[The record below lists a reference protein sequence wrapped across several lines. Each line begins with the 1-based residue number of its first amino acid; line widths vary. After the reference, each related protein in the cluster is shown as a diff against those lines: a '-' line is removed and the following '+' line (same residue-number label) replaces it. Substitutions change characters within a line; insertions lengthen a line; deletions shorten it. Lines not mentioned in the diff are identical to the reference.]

1 MSRLRNIA
9 LIIVFTCIAAVAS
22 AQMRGEGR
30 LNGKVV
36 DEQKQPLQDVVVK
49 ATMTG
54 QPQPLQAKTNKKG
67 EWTIN
72 GLASGEW
79 TVEFT
84 KDGFDGQRGTVKIDE
99 GGNPP
104 SISVTLAKATPTI
117 DPNVE
122 ISEAAK
128 KAQGLMQAGNFAEA
142 RKIFEDLL
150 VKYPTVYQ
158 LNAYIAQAYAGE
170 KNYDKAVEHLKI
182 AVEKDPTNV
191 EIKLLLGDILMEKG
205 DTAEGL
211 PILQSVDMAQVK
223 NPYPLINACIT
234 LINTGKADD
243 ALAMLNKIAQQFPTQ
258 ADVYYYRGRA
268 NITAKKM
275 PEAKADLE
283 KFVSMAP
290 PDSPQVADAKKILE
304 QLKDIK

>member
-1 MSRLRNIA
+1 MSRLRPLA
-9 LIIVFTCIAAVAS
+9 LTIVFTCIAAVAS

-30 LNGKVV
+30 LNGKVL

-54 QPQPLQAKTNKKG
+54 QAQPLQAKTNKKG

-72 GLASGEW
+72 GLATGEW

-84 KDGFDGQRGTVKIDE
+84 KDGFEGQRGTVKIDE

-104 SISVTLAKATPTI
+104 AISVTMAKATPKV

-122 ISEAAK
+122 ISTAAQ
-128 KAQGLMQAGNFAEA
+128 KAQGLMQAGNFTEA

-150 VKYPTVYQ
+150 AKYPTVVQ
-158 LNAYIAQAYAGE
+158 INAYIAQAYAGE
-170 KNYDKAVEHLKI
+170 KNYAQAVEKLKI
-182 AVEKDPTNV
+182 AVDADPSNV
-191 EIKLLLGDILMEKG
+191 EMKLLLGDILMEKG
-205 DTAEGL
+205 DKAEGL
-211 PILQSVDMAQVK
+211 QILQSVDLTQVK
-223 NPYPLINACIT
+223 NPYPLINASIT
-234 LINTGKADD
+234 LINDGKADE
-243 ALAMLNKIAQQFPTQ
+243 ALTILNKVQQQFPTQ
-258 ADVYYYRGRA
+258 TDVYYYRGRA
-268 NITAKKM
+268 YITAKKM

-290 PDSPQVADAKKILE
+290 ADSPQVADAKKILD
-304 QLKDIK
+304 QLKDVK

>member
-1 MSRLRNIA
+1 
-9 LIIVFTCIAAVAS
+9 
-22 AQMRGEGR
+22 
-30 LNGKVV
+30 
-36 DEQKQPLQDVVVK
+36 VK

-79 TVEFT
+79 TVEFS

-158 LNAYIAQAYAGE
+158 LHAYIAQGYAGE
-170 KNYDKAVEHLKI
+170 KNYDKAVEHLKV

-211 PILQSVDMAQVK
+211 SILQSVDMAQVK

>member
-1 MSRLRNIA
+1 MSRLRHIA
-9 LIIVFTCIAAVAS
+9 LITIFACLAAVAS
-22 AQMRGEGR
+22 AQTRGDAR

-49 ATMTG
+49 ATLTG

-72 GLASGEW
+72 GMASGEW
-79 TVEFT
+79 TLEFN
-84 KDGFDGQRGTVKIDE
+84 KDGFEGQRGTVKVDE
-99 GGNPP
+99 SGNSPA
-104 SISVTLAKATPTI
+104 INVTLAKATPKI

-122 ISEAAK
+122 ISEAAN
-128 KAQGLMQAGNFAEA
+128 KAQGLMQAGNYAEA
-142 RKIFEDLL
+142 RKLFEDLL
-150 VKYPTVYQ
+150 AKYPTVFQ

-170 KNYDKAVEHLKI
+170 KNYDKAVEHLRI
-182 AVEKDPTNV
+182 ATEKDPTNV
-191 EIKLLLGDILMEKG
+191 EMKLLLGDILMEKG

-211 PILQSVDMAQVK
+211 SILQNVDITQVK

-234 LINTGKADD
+234 LINGGKADE
-243 ALAMLNKIAQQFPTQ
+243 AITMLNKIAQQFPNQ